1 MLCLIC
7 ENITHYFF
15 GRNENQT
22 NISGAFQEKVILCFL
37 LFWFHIRME
46 SIEKAMAFACSGL
59 ACNEGLYQSPT
70 YEIKT

>member
-1 MLCLIC
+1 
-7 ENITHYFF
+7 
-15 GRNENQT
+15 
-22 NISGAFQEKVILCFL
+22 
-37 LFWFHIRME
+37 ME